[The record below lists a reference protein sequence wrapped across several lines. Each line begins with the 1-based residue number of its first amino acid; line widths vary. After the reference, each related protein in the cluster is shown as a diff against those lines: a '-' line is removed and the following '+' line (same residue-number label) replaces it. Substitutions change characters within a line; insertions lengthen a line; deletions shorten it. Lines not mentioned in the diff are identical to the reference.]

1 MSSSS
6 KVVSSKVMDMELP
19 GLTFHEMCWSPVKS
33 HGESPRIPEN
43 PGLVPLISQS
53 RSFRPVRHQL

>member
-19 GLTFHEMCWSPVKS
+19 GLTFHEMCWSRVKS
-33 HGESPRIPEN
+33 HGERTALVSPQSVCQSVT
-43 PGLVPLISQS
+43 VPAG
-53 RSFRPVRHQL
+53 